1 MELNELLDKVK
12 QGESETL
19 ELKKSTGQLERGMES
34 LCGMLNGEGGSV
46 VFGVTDEGNVV
57 GQEVGDS
64 TKREIASCIREF
76 EPFPL
81 LNIEYIGLPNTD
93 KQLIVITTTSTDDK
107 PFVYKG
113 RPYMRVESTTATM
126 PQARYHDLLDRSN
139 RAVIQW
145 ERRTNPELTLSD
157 LDEEEIKRTVR
168 IGVEMGRL
176 PEAAY
181 RSDIPTVLTNLELM
195 KDGRLTNA
203 AAVLYLKHET
213 MEYPQ
218 LLLRLARFQGTDN
231 RVFLDN
237 KQVRGNVFLMLE
249 EAMAFFFRHL
259 NLSGEVKG
267 LYREERLTVPRDALR
282 ECVINALIHREY
294 NTPGG
299 SIGIAIFND
308 RIEIVNFGQIP
319 QGVDYSSQNPPMI
332 SKPNNPI
339 IARSF
344 FYRGTFENWGRG
356 LGLMKSKCLEAGLPE
371 PEITSRNGNVIVVFR
386 FDKMLNGQPIE
397 SSGTLNGI
405 LNGTLNGTL
414 NDSQQLVY
422 EYIRTHPGCQASEI
436 IDHCGI
442 PRDTLNKILRKL
454 IEEHN
459 LIERRG
465 SKRTGGYYIK

>member
-1 MELNELLDKVK
+1 M
-12 QGESETL
+12 
-19 ELKKSTGQLERGMES
+19 
-34 LCGMLNGEGGSV
+34 
-46 VFGVTDEGNVV
+46 
-57 GQEVGDS
+57 
-64 TKREIASCIREF
+64 
-76 EPFPL
+76 
-81 LNIEYIGLPNTD
+81 
-93 KQLIVITTTSTDDK
+93 
-107 PFVYKG
+107 
-113 RPYMRVESTTATM
+113 
-126 PQARYHDLLDRSN
+126 
-139 RAVIQW
+139 
-145 ERRTNPELTLSD
+145 
-157 LDEEEIKRTVR
+157 
-168 IGVEMGRL
+168 
-176 PEAAY
+176 
-181 RSDIPTVLTNLELM
+181 
-195 KDGRLTNA
+195 
-203 AAVLYLKHET
+203 
-213 MEYPQ
+213 
-218 LLLRLARFQGTDN
+218 
-231 RVFLDN
+231 FLDN

-371 PEITSRNGNVIVVFR
+371 PEITSHNGNVIVVFR

-397 SSGTLNGI
+397 SRGI
-405 LNGTLNGTL
+405 LNGQLNGQLNESQRETL
-414 NDSQQLVY
+414 
-422 EYIRTHPGCQASEI
+422 EYIRVNEGCNTTAI
-436 IDHCGI
+436 AKGLGKPFRTIDKHI
-442 PRDTLNKILRKL
+442 NTLLQFG
-454 IEEHN
+454 

-465 SKRTGGYYIK
+465 SKRTGGYYVK